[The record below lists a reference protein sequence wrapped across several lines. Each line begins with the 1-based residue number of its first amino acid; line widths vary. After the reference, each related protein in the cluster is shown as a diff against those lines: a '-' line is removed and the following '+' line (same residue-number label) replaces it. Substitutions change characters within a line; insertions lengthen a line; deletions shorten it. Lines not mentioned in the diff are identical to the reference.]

1 MFYLAALLVIIFDQA
16 LKLLVTY
23 KMQLGQSIPLI
34 QNILNLTYVRNQG
47 AAWGLFYGQ
56 SLLLFIVAIVVILFV
71 LYYHYNLSR
80 KDIIQLGLGLIL
92 GGSLGNTIDRV
103 TRGYVVDY
111 IDFIIFPVFNLA
123 DMMINLGVFVVFIRL
138 FFSREDR
145 DVTSPL

>member
-1 MFYLAALLVIIFDQA
+1 MFYAAALIVIILDQVI
-16 LKLLVTY
+16 KQLVVY
-23 KMQLGQSIPLI
+23 GMRLGQSIPII
-34 QNILNLTYVRNQG
+34 QNLLNLTYVRNQG
-47 AAWGLFYGQ
+47 AAWGLFVGQ
-56 SLLLFIVAIVVILFV
+56 SSFLLIVAVAVILFV
-71 LYYHYNLSR
+71 LYYHYNLDR

-123 DMMINLGVFVVFIRL
+123 DMMINLGVFLVFIRL

-145 DVTSPL
+145 DVASPL